1 MQINKALQGF
11 KSAFF
16 QNSIAMNLNLNSYKH
31 LVAPLI
37 LLAAALLISFNFLA
51 FAADE
56 YTYMNTASAIARGN
70 YADAPELS
78 RFPLFPAILSVF
90 FAIFGTSEIVAKL
103 VNLLIALAGV
113 VILYFV
119 ARKLFGEEV
128 AGIAALILATN
139 PLYIF
144 FSSRVLTEPLYIIF
158 LTLAVYFLY
167 RVKDDLKNLIWFGAA
182 TAFAILTRYLALYL
196 GIIAVTWLGV
206 NGQLQNVI
214 RSKWLYIGI
223 IAFFVVLAPWLYL
236 SYAATGN
243 PFGFII
249 EFGLRQAQQQGVGF
263 GLPDK
268 IPSNLLAA
276 PFVIGAPLVFAS
288 FLLRREIRDK
298 FMKNDAIKFLLLASI
313 VIALTLELAGFF
325 RPSLLRYIAVIVPFL
340 AMMAAFIY
348 SSVRNE
354 RIKIAIFSINAKQI
368 LFAAIAVNLALSL
381 GLIAFFGGYGYE
393 KQVAYRQ
400 AGLYLK
406 DNCNSTY
413 GNIESVAQFYTGKQ
427 PAADATGAHCLA
439 YSFYDGL
446 NPSIPQGFAEVYRY
460 GKVAVYKK

>member
-1 MQINKALQGF
+1 
-11 KSAFF
+11 
-16 QNSIAMNLNLNSYKH
+16 MNLTLSSYKH
-31 LVAPLI
+31 KHLITSLI

-56 YTYMNTASAIARGN
+56 YTYMNTGQAIAQGN

-113 VILYFV
+113 IVLYFV

-128 AGIAALILATN
+128 AAVSALFLATN

-144 FSSRVLTEPLYIIF
+144 FSSRVLTEPLYIVF
-158 LTLAVYFLY
+158 LTLATYFLY
-167 RVKDDLKNLIWFGAA
+167 RAKDNLKNLIWFGAV
-182 TAFAILTRYLALYL
+182 TALAILTRYLALYL
-196 GIIAVTWLGV
+196 GIIAVTWLGI
-206 NGQLQNVI
+206 NGKLQSAVK
-214 RSKWLYIGI
+214 SKWLYVGI
-223 IAFFVVLAPWLYL
+223 IAFLVVLAPWLYL
-236 SYAATGN
+236 SFISTGN

-276 PFVIGAPLVFAS
+276 PFVIGAPLLFAL

-298 FMKNDAIKFLLLASI
+298 FVKNDAVKFLLLSSI
-313 VIALTLELAGFF
+313 VIALVLELAGFL
-325 RPSLLRYIAVIVPFL
+325 RPNLLRYIAVIIPFL
-340 AMMAAFIY
+340 AIIAAFIY
-348 SSVRNE
+348 VSARNE
-354 RIKIAIFSINAKQI
+354 RIFGFEAKQI
-368 LFAAIAVNLALSL
+368 LFAVIAVNLAVSL

-400 AGLYLK
+400 AGLYMK
-406 DNCNSTY
+406 NNCNSTY
-413 GNIESVAQFYTGKQ
+413 GNVEFAAQFYTGKK
-427 PAADATGAHCLA
+427 PLAEPSAAECLA
-439 YSFYDGL
+439 FSFYDNL
-446 NPSIPQGFAEVYRY
+446 RPPIPIEGWGQTYVY
-460 GKVAVYKK
+460 GKVKVFKKLSGETIHEVG